1 MKLLSCAAQ
10 FRTISIKI
18 THRIV
23 VEYFY
28 AVTWPSSINTYIR
41 TRTCM
46 LNLNIGISNYVSE
59 IICIKKTG
67 IFIGLQK
74 LYRIF

>member
-18 THRIV
+18 KHRIV

-28 AVTWPSSINTYIR
+28 AVTRPSSINTYIC
-41 TRTCM
+41 TCVYK
-46 LNLNIGISNYVSE
+46 LNLNIGISNHVSE
-59 IICIKKTG
+59 LICTKKTG

-74 LYRIF
+74 V